1 MNEPEEKEKKI
12 EKKAQFKDKMMKGLS
27 ESEKNMIGDY
37 IKEQKKTGK
46 TEEQIIKE
54 ASTKAI
60 LFVCVLMFALLFSAI
75 VIFII
80 LGGKEQEFVDGV

>member
-1 MNEPEEKEKKI
+1 
-12 EKKAQFKDKMMKGLS
+12 
-27 ESEKNMIGDY
+27 MIGDY

-60 LFVCVLMFALLFSAI
+60 LFVCLLMFALLFSAI
-75 VIFII
+75 VIFIV
-80 LGGKEQEFVDGV
+80 LGGKEQEFVDGI